1 MKQKN
6 PIMKIYL
13 LLFTFAITSFFNQGI
28 SSDIS
33 RPDSISVT
41 EELDFSNFSENLNS
55 LMNLWFVQTSLAN
68 DTSLLVGDYE
78 NVSLPSQYPDSV
90 YIERLDRLPTVIPLS
105 YNRIVRNYINVY
117 TVKKKD
123 KLEVML
129 GLSDYYFPLIEEI
142 LDYYDLPI
150 ELKYMAVIESALNPR
165 AVSRVGATGMWQ
177 FMYRTGRAYGLTINS
192 LVDERRDPIK
202 ATHSAARFLK
212 DMYNIYHDWTLVIAA
227 YNCGPGNVN
236 KAIRRSG
243 GKRNYWD
250 IYYYLP
256 RETRGYVPAFVA
268 ATYSMNYY
276 SKHNLKPH
284 PIDIPLTT
292 DTLVIREDLHLKQ
305 VSEVLG
311 IPIQQLRDL
320 NPQYKKDIV
329 PGKSRPFTLM
339 IPLQYTTEFIDYQDS
354 IYAYKDSVYFNPN
367 NAIVNPTKSTYV
379 AQAPSGKVKLYYT
392 VKSGD
397 NLGYIAEWYHVGVSK
412 LRYWNGIRRSTIR
425 VGQKLKV
432 YVSPSKADRYKKIN
446 SMSFAEKQS
455 SIGKNISASAQKS
468 KPVNTSK
475 DATYVYYKVRNGDSV
490 WEIAQKFPGVTD
502 KDILRLNN
510 LSSRDKIHP
519 GQSIKIKT
527 R

>member
-1 MKQKN
+1 MKYSF
-6 PIMKIYL
+6 IL
-13 LLFTFAITSFFNQGI
+13 LLLSFALVSKQGNC
-28 SSDIS
+28 SSSS
-33 RPDSISVT
+33 RPDSVRVA
-41 EELDFSNFSENLNS
+41 EEMDYSNFSENLES
-55 LMNLWFVQTSLAN
+55 LMNLWFVQTSLGT

-90 YIERLDRLPTVIPLS
+90 IINRLDRLPTVIPLS
-105 YNRIVRNYINVY
+105 YNKIVKNYINVY

-123 KLEVML
+123 KLETML

-202 ATHSAARFLK
+202 ATHAAARYLK

-236 KAIRRSG
+236 KAIRRTG
-243 GKRNYWD
+243 GKRDYWE

-256 RETRGYVPAFVA
+256 RETRGYVPAFIA
-268 ATYSMNYY
+268 AAYSMNYY
-276 SKHNLKPH
+276 SKYNLKPQ
-284 PIDIPLTT
+284 PIHIPLTT
-292 DTLVIREDLHLKQ
+292 DTLLVRDDLHLKQ
-305 VSEVLG
+305 VSEVLN
-311 IPIQQLRDL
+311 IPVQQIRDL
-320 NPQYKKDIV
+320 NPQYKKDII
-329 PGKSRPFTLM
+329 PGKSRPLTLM
-339 IPLQYTTEFIDYQDS
+339 IPVQYTTEFIDLQDS
-354 IYAYKDSVYFNPN
+354 IYAYKDSVYFNSED
-367 NAIVNPTKSTYV
+367 ATVNPTKSTYV

-397 NLGYIAEWYHVGVSK
+397 NLGYIAEWYKVGLSS

-425 VGQKLKV
+425 VGQKLVV
-432 YVSPSKADRYKKIN
+432 YISPSKAERYKKIN
-446 SMSFAEKQS
+446 SMSFAEKQK
-455 SIGKNISASAQKS
+455 SIGKNVTVSASAQTSTKTS
-468 KPVNTSK
+468 TKTTASK
-475 DATYVYYKVRNGDSV
+475 DGNYVYYKVRNGDSV
-490 WEIAQKFPGVTD
+490 WEIAKKFPGVTD
-502 KDILRLNN
+502 SDILRLNN
-510 LSSRDKIHP
+510 LSSRDNIHP
-519 GQSIKIKT
+519 GQQIKIKS

>member
-1 MKQKN
+1 MKYSL
-6 PIMKIYL
+6 IL
-13 LLFTFAITSFFNQGI
+13 LLFAFTLVSNNGYCTSV
-28 SSDIS
+28 SE
-33 RPDSISVT
+33 PDSVTVT
-41 EELDFSNFSENLNS
+41 EEMDYSNFSENLES

-68 DTSLLVGDYE
+68 DTTLLVGDYE
-78 NVSLPSQYPDSV
+78 NDSLPSQYPDSV
-90 YIERLDRLPTVIPLS
+90 IINRLDRLPTVIPLS
-105 YNRIVRNYINVY
+105 YNKIVKNYINVY

-123 KLEVML
+123 KLETML
-129 GLSDYYFPLIEEI
+129 GLSDYYFPFIEEI

-202 ATHSAARFLK
+202 ATHSAARYLK

-256 RETRGYVPAFVA
+256 RETRGYVPAFIA
-268 ATYSMNYY
+268 AAYSMNYY
-276 SKHNLKPH
+276 SKYNLKPR
-284 PIDIPLTT
+284 PIQIPLST
-292 DTLVIREDLHLKQ
+292 DTLLVRDDLHLKQ

-311 IPIQQLRDL
+311 IPIQQIRDL

-329 PGKSRPFTLM
+329 PGKSRPFSLM
-339 IPLQYTTEFIDYQDS
+339 IPVQYTTDFIDYQDS
-354 IYAYKDSVYFNPN
+354 IYAYKDSIFFNSD

-379 AQAPSGKVKLYYT
+379 ASAPSGKVKLYYT

-397 NLGYIAEWYHVGVSK
+397 NLGYIAEWYKVGLSN

-425 VGQKLKV
+425 VGQKLVV
-432 YVSPSKADRYKKIN
+432 YVSPSKAEQYKKIN
-446 SMSFAEKQS
+446 SMSFAEKQR
-455 SIGKNISASAQKS
+455 SIGKNISASAQTT
-468 KPVNTSK
+468 TSK
-475 DATYVYYKVRNGDSV
+475 STKTTSNQDGNYVYYKVRNGDSV
-490 WEIAQKFPGVTD
+490 WEIAKKFPGVSD
-502 KDILRLNN
+502 SDILKLNK
-510 LSSRDKIHP
+510 LSSRDRIHP
-519 GQSIKIKT
+519 GQQIKIKP